1 MRVLDSEINH
11 LIDEEQIRQRKCLSL
26 IASEN
31 IVSESVRRAVGS
43 ILTNKYA
50 EGYPHRRYYGGCS
63 IHDEVETLAIN
74 RAKELFHAE
83 HANVQPHCGSSAN
96 LAAYF
101 SLLNAGDTILAMSLD
116 HGGHLTHGSPVNFSG
131 KLFKFVFYGVTKD
144 TNLIDFDE
152 VRAQARLH
160 RPKMIIA
167 GASAYSRFIDF
178 KAFREIA
185 DEVNAYFLVDMAH
198 IAGLVAAGLHPS
210 PIPFADV
217 VTSTTHKT
225 LRGARGGLILCKEQF
240 KKVVDSAVFPG
251 LQGGPLMHEIAGKA
265 VCFKEAQAESFKN
278 YQAQVLK
285 NCKTLE
291 TELLNAGFK
300 LVAKGSDNHLLL
312 IDLTACNITGKDAE
326 ALLSEIGLVVNKNK
340 IPYDTL
346 SPTITSGIRLGTPSV
361 TSRGMVEEHMRCIA
375 SLITDGIIHKKPIE
389 ELKHR
394 FYELMKDFS

>member
-389 ELKHR
+389 GLKHR